1 MGLAA
6 ISYKEQLGG
15 FKRPEQRATGTYY
28 LAHLTWV
35 NVFRIVPEFRS
46 AVAHWKSVRLGI
58 KGLLVQ
64 HCDVSLSKTLY
75 LLLSAGSTEEG
86 LTGALK

>member
-28 LAHLTWV
+28 LAHVTLGK
-35 NVFRIVPEFRS
+35 VFRIIPEFRS
-46 AVAHWKSVRLGI
+46 AVGHWKSVRLWV

-64 HCDVSLSKTLY
+64 DSLEAQCCVLEQDTLS
-75 LLLSAGSTEEG
+75 SA
-86 LTGALK
+86 